1 MYNLAKG
8 LLNISLENMFSGT
21 RPDHLYVAFVS
32 SQAVAGDFTKNSYN
46 FQHFNIIEIALYTDG
61 NPVGNSPIKLNF
73 NDVNGSSIVSAYVH
87 YLITLRNGYSMGAM
101 QFQDSSLLK
110 VVMLYSALI
119 LSLHLNRGNIS
130 HYLNREMF
138 V

>member
-21 RPDHLYVAFVS
+21 RLYVAFVS
-32 SQAVAGDFTKNSYN
+32 SQAVAGDFTENPYN
-46 FQHFNIIEIALYTDG
+46 FQHFNITEIALYTDG
-61 NPVGNSPIKLNF
+61 NPVGNSPIKLNS
-73 NDVNGSSIVSAYVH
+73 NDVNGSIIVSAYVNF
-87 YLITLRNGYSMGAM
+87 LITLHNGYSMGAM

-119 LSLHLNRGNIS
+119 WSPHLNRGDIS